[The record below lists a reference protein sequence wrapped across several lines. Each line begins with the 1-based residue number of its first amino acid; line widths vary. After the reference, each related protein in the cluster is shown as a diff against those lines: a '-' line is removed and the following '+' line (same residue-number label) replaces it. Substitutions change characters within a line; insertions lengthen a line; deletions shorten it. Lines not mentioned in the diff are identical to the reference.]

1 MDQALSA
8 GPEGGVLW
16 CCCRRVTSVQQYWA
30 AAVGSSD
37 GRLESM
43 SAPLNQSFSDPGIFA
58 VQRVFTAPALKGV
71 VGVVVYRGLQH
82 YRGKERTER
91 PVRLF
96 R

>member
-30 AAVGSSD
+30 AAVDSSD

-43 SAPLNQSFSDPGIFA
+43 SAPLNQSFSDPCIVAG
-58 VQRVFTAPALKGV
+58 QRVFTVPALKV
-71 VGVVVYRGLQH
+71 LVVVYRGLQH